1 MLFMAVP
8 KKKGSRSKRD
18 SRRFHWNQK
27 ILKKIKK
34 AISLAKSTINDI
46 KGNFIIE

>member
-1 MLFMAVP
+1 MAVP

-34 AISLAKSTINDI
+34 AISLVKTTTNAI
-46 KGNFIIE
+46 KGNFIID

>member
-1 MLFMAVP
+1 MAVP

-27 ILKKIKK
+27 VLKKIKK
-34 AISLAKSTINDI
+34 AVSLTKSTTNLV
-46 KGNFIIE
+46 KGNFIID

>member
-1 MLFMAVP
+1 MAVP

-27 ILKKIKK
+27 VLKKIKK
-34 AISLAKSTINDI
+34 AISLAKSTTNLI
-46 KGNFIIE
+46 KSNFIVD

>member
-1 MLFMAVP
+1 MAVP

-18 SRRFHWNQK
+18 SRRFNWNKK
-27 ILKKIKK
+27 ILRKVEK
-34 AISLAKSTINDI
+34 AISLAKSTTNLI